1 MKLWCFGDSNTYGF
15 DPCGFF
21 GGRYSAPWPSLL
33 AEKTGLEVINDGKNG
48 RKIPEG
54 RQEFLQFR
62 RDAEQYNADMLIVML
77 GTNDLLEGAKAGEVA
92 RRMEVLL
99 TGCTLPITLLVS
111 PPPMK
116 RGAWVPDDGLV
127 EASRELSGQYKAL
140 AERLGLR
147 YADAG
152 SGISISPSTAS
163 TSRKRGICTLRKDWR
178 LAWGE
183 YIHEP
188 DQRIAKITDFQ
199 ITDMIPAMVLVWLTI
214 YNLTAWITLLF

>member
-1 MKLWCFGDSNTYGF
+1 MKLWCFGDSNTYGY

-21 GGRYSAPWPSLL
+21 GGRYAEPWPALL
-33 AEKTGLEVINDGKNG
+33 AEKTGFQVINDGKNG
-48 RKIPEG
+48 RMIPE
-54 RQEFLQFR
+54 REHEILRFR

-99 TGCTLPITLLVS
+99 TGCAMPITLLVS

-127 EASRELSGQYKAL
+127 EASRKLSGRYKAL

-147 YADAG
+147 YVD
-152 SGISISPSTAS
+152 SGEWHIDLAFDGVHFTEEGLIHFAEGLAS
-163 TSRKRGICTLRKDWR
+163 CLGGIYT
-178 LAWGE
+178 
-183 YIHEP
+183 
-188 DQRIAKITDFQ
+188 
-199 ITDMIPAMVLVWLTI
+199 
-214 YNLTAWITLLF
+214 

>member
-21 GGRYSAPWPSLL
+21 GGRYASPWPALL
-33 AEKTGLEVINDGKNG
+33 AEKTGHEVINDGKNG
-48 RKIPEG
+48 RKIPAGEY
-54 RQEFLQFR
+54 ELNQFHK
-62 RDAEQYNADMLIVML
+62 DAEIYREDMLIVML

-92 RRMEVLL
+92 RRMEALL
-99 TGCTLPITLLVS
+99 TGCALPDALLVS

-152 SGISISPSTAS
+152 EWHIDLAFDGVHFTEEGHVRFAEGLAPCLEGI
-163 TSRKRGICTLRKDWR
+163 D
-178 LAWGE
+178 
-183 YIHEP
+183 
-188 DQRIAKITDFQ
+188 D
-199 ITDMIPAMVLVWLTI
+199 
-214 YNLTAWITLLF
+214 